1 MLLNILIL
9 FVAAVS
15 GGIFNIIIPEQKG
28 HGFRLSLVFAGS
40 YLFSITIIHLIPG
53 LYASGQD
60 TFHISILILA
70 GFFLQQVLEYFT
82 SGIEHGHLHHK
93 DKQHHHTR
101 LSAFTVVIALSI
113 HAFLE
118 GTLVTNPMNHGIHS
132 QNSTLLMGILLHKI
146 PAAYA
151 LMSIVTCQLKSRQM
165 AVLLLLFFAF
175 ASPAGLFLSDITYRN
190 QLITD
195 QTFTILFALVSGS
208 FLHISTT
215 IVFESN
221 PQHAFGK
228 RRFSVAVIG
237 ALAAIVFEY
246 LLK

>member
-1 MLLNILIL
+1 MLLNAFIL

-15 GGIFNIIIPEQKG
+15 GGVFNMIIPEQKG
-28 HGFRLSLVFAGS
+28 HGFKLSLVFAGS
-40 YLFSITIIHLIPG
+40 YLFSITIIHLIPK
-53 LYASGQD
+53 LYASSQN
-60 TFHISILILA
+60 TFLISILILA
-70 GFFLQQVLEYFT
+70 GFFLQQMLEYFT

-101 LSAFTVVIALSI
+101 LSAFTVVSALSI

-118 GTLVTNPMNHGIHS
+118 GTLVTNPVNQAFHN
-132 QNSTLLMGILLHKI
+132 QNSTLLVGILLHKI

-165 AVLLLLFFAF
+165 AVLLLLFFAV
-175 ASPAGLFLSDITYRN
+175 ASPVGIFFGHITYRN

-195 QTFTILFALVSGS
+195 QTFAILFALVIGS

-215 IVFESN
+215 IVFESS
-221 PQHAFGK
+221 PQHAFGI
-228 RRFSVAVIG
+228 RRFSVAIIG
-237 ALAAIVFEY
+237 ALVAIISEY

>member
-82 SGIEHGHLHHK
+82 SGIEHGYLHHK

-215 IVFESN
+215 IVFESS

-228 RRFSVAVIG
+228 RRFSMAVIG

>member
-1 MLLNILIL
+1 MLLNAFIL
-9 FVAAVS
+9 FVAAIS
-15 GGIFNIIIPEQKG
+15 GGVLNMFIPEQKG
-28 HGFRLSLVFAGS
+28 SGFRLSLVFAGS
-40 YLFSITIIHLIPG
+40 YLFSITIVHLIPE
-53 LYASGQD
+53 LYAYGHD
-60 TFHISILILA
+60 AFHISVLILA
-70 GFFLQQVLEYFT
+70 GFFLQQFLEYFT

-101 LSAFTVVIALSI
+101 LSALTVVVALSL

-118 GTLVTNPMNHGIHS
+118 GTLITNPVNHAIHS

-151 LMSIVTCQLKSRQM
+151 LMSVVTCQLKSRQK
-165 AVLLLLFFAF
+165 AALLLLFFAF
-175 ASPAGLFLSDITYRN
+175 ASPAGLFLSDVTYRN

-195 QTFTILFALVSGS
+195 QTFVILVALVSGG

-215 IVFESN
+215 IVFESS
-221 PQHAFGK
+221 PQHAFGI

-237 ALAAIVFEY
+237 ALAAIISEY